1 MRIKKKHIKENL
13 DAEKKAEIQK
23 LQGDVTNAIDGLD
36 ASFVASGIPD
46 EASKKLSTDIVSS
59 VFNESNSY
67 ETSDYE
73 EIADRVKKANISGN
87 NVALVKADNNKMY
100 YHILDVI
107 IDDDGIQFKGGI
119 SRSKDEITNPLLGSY
134 NVTPENAYKMGPYA
148 LNIFNKVLDAAERN
162 KVLDVSDMK
171 NPEIIY
177 DDAIDEVDG
186 DHFGDDEKLDI
197 EVGAKDYEEY
207 QELLKDYGNHGKH
220 IDLDSVDDGLPFES
234 VRPKMTKS
242 ELVESV
248 KNIGRNIEHPRKVIK
263 TFKVKDLK
271 NGKK

>member
-1 MRIKKKHIKENL
+1 M
-13 DAEKKAEIQK
+13 
-23 LQGDVTNAIDGLD
+23 
-36 ASFVASGIPD
+36 
-46 EASKKLSTDIVSS
+46 
-59 VFNESNSY
+59 
-67 ETSDYE
+67 
-73 EIADRVKKANISGN
+73 
-87 NVALVKADNNKMY
+87 
-100 YHILDVI
+100 
-107 IDDDGIQFKGGI
+107 
-119 SRSKDEITNPLLGSY
+119 GSY

-207 QELLKDYGNHGKH
+207 QELLKDYGNHGKP

-234 VRPKMTKS
+234 VRPKMSKS
-242 ELVESV
+242 DLIESV
-248 KNIGRNIEHPRKVIK
+248 RNIGKNIENPRKVIK